1 MSNISNIITLNTT
14 INDLVTSVNFST
26 TLFDNKMKSITANNV
41 FNDIEEAINKL
52 YEKTRLL
59 SDLRHYTLDYITN
72 EYNNKYNTF
81 ISLLKTIEESSEEYK
96 NNDVIAHNIEFS
108 DSILKYTDRDGSP
121 ADRVSIINKNT
132 ICPAHEQIGK
142 EASISQI
149 VTSDSN
155 DIYYNKNIDTENKTY
170 SVLYLS
176 ETLNNITKTES
187 IKYVFDTDRTI
198 NFIDVSPFNA
208 DIESI
213 DIISSDNTIIKNTN
227 NSIFLPQ
234 ITAKGV
240 QINLISK
247 KFEARTLLNNN
258 T

>member
-26 TLFDNKMKSITANNV
+26 TLFNNKMKSITANNV

-59 SDLRHYTLDYITN
+59 SDLRYYTLDYITT

-81 ISLLKTIEESSEEYK
+81 ISLLKTIEESSEEYQ

-132 ICPAHEQIGK
+132 ICPAHEQVGK
-142 EASISQI
+142 ETSISQI

-155 DIYYNKNIDTENKTY
+155 DIYYNKNIDTKNKTY

-176 ETLNNITKTES
+176 ETLDNITKTES

-240 QINLISK
+240 QVNLISK
-247 KFEARTLLNNN
+247 KFEARTLLDNN

>member
-26 TLFDNKMKSITANNV
+26 TLFDNKMKSTTANNV
-41 FNDIEEAINKL
+41 FNDFEKAINKL

-59 SDLRHYTLDYITN
+59 NDLRHYALDYITT

-81 ISLLKTIEESSEEYK
+81 MSLLKTIEESSEEYQ

-132 ICPAHEQIGK
+132 ICPAHEQVGK

-176 ETLNNITKTES
+176 ETLDNITKTES

-198 NFIDVSPFNA
+198 NFIDISPFNA
-208 DIESI
+208 YIESI

-240 QINLISK
+240 QVNLISK
-247 KFEARTLLNNN
+247 KFEARTLLDNN

>member
-1 MSNISNIITLNTT
+1 MSNISNIIALNTT
-14 INDLVTSVNFST
+14 VNDLMTSVNFST
-26 TLFDNKMKSITANNV
+26 TLFDNKMKSTTANNV
-41 FNDIEEAINKL
+41 FNDFEKAINKL

-59 SDLRHYTLDYITN
+59 NDLRHYTLDYITT

-81 ISLLKTIEESSEEYK
+81 MSLLKTIEESSEEYQ

-132 ICPAHEQIGK
+132 ICPAHEQVGK

-155 DIYYNKNIDTENKTY
+155 DIYYNKNIDTGNKTY

-176 ETLNNITKTES
+176 ETLDNITKTES

-247 KFEARTLLNNN
+247 KFEARTLLDNN

>member
-1 MSNISNIITLNTT
+1 MSVDYSAKL
-14 INDLVTSVNFST
+14 LVG
-26 TLFDNKMKSITANNV
+26 
-41 FNDIEEAINKL
+41 
-52 YEKTRLL
+52 YEV
-59 SDLRHYTLDYITN
+59 DY
-72 EYNNKYNTF
+72 E
-81 ISLLKTIEESSEEYK
+81 
-96 NNDVIAHNIEFS
+96 
-108 DSILKYTDRDGSP
+108 
-121 ADRVSIINKNT
+121 
-132 ICPAHEQIGK
+132 
-142 EASISQI
+142 
-149 VTSDSN
+149 
-155 DIYYNKNIDTENKTY
+155 YYNKNIDTENKTY

-176 ETLNNITKTES
+176 ETLDNITKTES

-240 QINLISK
+240 QVNLISK
-247 KFEARTLLNNN
+247 KFEARTLLDNN

>member
-14 INDLVTSVNFST
+14 INNLVTSVNFST

-52 YEKTRLL
+52 YEKTRIL
-59 SDLRHYTLDYITN
+59 SDLRHYALDYITN

-81 ISLLKTIEESSEEYK
+81 ISLLKTIEESSEEYQ
-96 NNDVIAHNIEFS
+96 NNDIIAHNIEFS

-132 ICPAHEQIGK
+132 ICPAHEQVGK

-176 ETLNNITKTES
+176 ETLDNITKTES

-240 QINLISK
+240 QVNLMSK
-247 KFEARTLLNNN
+247 KFEARTLLDNN